1 MRSDPQNNR
10 EDDCDATSGPQAR
23 GLHAGSPRQT
33 FRIGLAGCGNIA
45 RNAHLKA
52 YRNMG
57 FEVVHA
63 CDIDEDNLRLAVE
76 EFDIPRATTDLD
88 ELLADPEVE
97 VVDLAV
103 HANQRRPLIE
113 RIAAAG
119 KPIFSQKPFAMSFAE
134 AREMVELCERA
145 GVPLMINQQARWA
158 PHHKVV
164 RWFIDRELLG
174 HVYSVRHTIV
184 SNQDREGHWF
194 SKLENALIVDH
205 GCHYIDLTRYFTGR
219 TPERVKCTATMVP
232 GQFAVTPMIYTM
244 TFEYEP
250 SARVMSSL
258 HFNDIC
264 YAPSLFEYEWAV
276 DGTGGSLRVDRNTLQ
291 YAARG
296 DEEAQTF
303 ELEGTWF
310 PDAFGGSMAHM
321 MDCLATGDEPMTSGR
336 DNLDT
341 IRCAE
346 AAVISA
352 REGRAVE
359 LSEVG

>member
-1 MRSDPQNNR
+1 MTVPQVDLKP
-10 EDDCDATSGPQAR
+10 EYYMPHKPAR
-23 GLHAGSPRQT
+23 TFKIGSV
-33 FRIGLAGCGNIA
+33 GCGNIA

-52 YRNMG
+52 YRHMG

-63 CDIDEDNLRLAVE
+63 CDIDEENLKLAVE
-76 EFDIPRATTDLD
+76 EFDIPRGTLDLD

-97 VVDLAV
+97 IVDLAV
-103 HANQRRPLIE
+103 HATQRRPLIE

-119 KPIFSQKPFAMSFAE
+119 KPVFSQKPFAMSFAE
-134 AREMVELCERA
+134 AREMVEICERA
-145 GVPLMINQQARWA
+145 GVPLMVNQQARWA

-164 RWFIDRELLG
+164 RWFIDEGLLG
-174 HVYSVRHTIV
+174 HVFSTRHTLV

-194 SKLENALIVDH
+194 VDLENALIVDH
-205 GCHYIDLTRYFTGR
+205 GCHYIDLSRYFTGR
-219 TPERVKCTATMVP
+219 TPERVKCTTTMIP
-232 GQFAVTPMIYTM
+232 DQFAVTPMIYTM

-250 SARVMSSL
+250 DAQIMSSM
-258 HFNDIC
+258 HFNDIS
-264 YAPSLFEYEWAV
+264 YAPPLFEYEWVV
-276 DGTGGSLRVDRNTLQ
+276 DGTEGSLRVDRKTLE

-303 ELEGTWF
+303 ELEGAWF

-321 MDCLATGDEPMTSGR
+321 MDCLAIGAEPMTSGR

-346 AAVISA
+346 AAVISSN
-352 REGRAVE
+352 EGRAVE
-359 LSEVG
+359 LSEIA